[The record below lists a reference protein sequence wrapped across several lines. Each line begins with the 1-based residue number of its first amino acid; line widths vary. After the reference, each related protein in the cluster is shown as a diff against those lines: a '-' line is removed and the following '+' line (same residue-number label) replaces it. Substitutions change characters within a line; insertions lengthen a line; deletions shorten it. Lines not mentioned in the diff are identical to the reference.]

1 LTPQALADW
10 LARANTQQLV
20 EGYVPVLH
28 ILHMYYTR
36 ARLLEYEQ
44 SSAELAWYGSKM
56 YTIPVEKREDGLWV
70 SGPMRDTMI
79 DPPIKI
85 ELVNFD
91 GMLGL
96 NIYVCWSPWV
106 ETGSAE
112 AELWRICLREL
123 EKQGWKAD
131 KHILGDKFAAIKH

>member
-1 LTPQALADW
+1 MNFLLSNTKYGSLLALGTCAKWMFLLISLSSHASKEPGKHGEETVPQLTPQALADW

-44 SSAELAWYGSKM
+44 SSAELAWYGSEM

-70 SGPMRDTMI
+70 SGPMRD
-79 DPPIKI
+79 K
-85 ELVNFD
+85 
-91 GMLGL
+91 
-96 NIYVCWSPWV
+96 
-106 ETGSAE
+106 
-112 AELWRICLREL
+112 
-123 EKQGWKAD
+123 
-131 KHILGDKFAAIKH
+131 